1 MKFANFLRT
10 SANDCFLS
18 GKVPMREITKNGQRI
33 SVVKQ
38 NKKQFGTKC
47 VKKLE
52 IAKMKHIAISK
63 NSNRTVIRILQR
75 LLGPLRF
82 PYQKRFLLAKQ
93 IQFIYLAPLFG
104 TRGLKGFSPE
114 VL

>member
-1 MKFANFLRT
+1 
-10 SANDCFLS
+10 
-18 GKVPMREITKNGQRI
+18 MREITKNGQRI

-47 VKKLE
+47 VKKRE

-93 IQFIYLAPLFG
+93 IQFIYLFIYLAPLFG

>member
-10 SANDCFLS
+10 SANACFLS

-33 SVVKQ
+33 SVV

-47 VKKLE
+47 VKKPE
-52 IAKMKHIAISK
+52 VAKMKHIAISK